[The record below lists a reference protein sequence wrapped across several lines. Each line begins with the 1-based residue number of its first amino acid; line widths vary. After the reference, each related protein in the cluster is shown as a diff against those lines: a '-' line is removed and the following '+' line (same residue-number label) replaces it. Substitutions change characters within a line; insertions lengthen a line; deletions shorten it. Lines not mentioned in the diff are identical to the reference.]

1 MSGTPQ
7 RRSTR
12 ATKEPERLAPSTPV
26 TPRKRGKAP
35 VSKKASAFASPISS
49 PIKRQRV
56 VAGPSKS
63 KRREVVDSSEEEE
76 EEEVEDSDEA
86 ASSEEEELSDFEESR
101 PAP

>member
-76 EEEVEDSDEA
+76 EVEDSDEA
-86 ASSEEEELSDFEESR
+86 VSSEEEELSDFEESR